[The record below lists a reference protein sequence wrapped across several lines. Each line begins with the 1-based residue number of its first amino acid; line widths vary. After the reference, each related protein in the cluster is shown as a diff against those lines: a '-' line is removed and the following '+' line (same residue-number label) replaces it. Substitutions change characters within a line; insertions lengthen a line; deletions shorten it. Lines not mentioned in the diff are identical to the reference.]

1 MKFKTIT
8 DLVEAITSGSY
19 QAEEPDLPFE
29 NIIYEPFEDFE
40 TAFVMRAG
48 QNSLSF
54 YKEKQKQS
62 FDLWLF
68 ENENHTKVL
77 SITEKKIEPERT
89 DNIETSAESIYYV
102 DLNSTLEIPEYLEL
116 IKDGSAELN
125 QAYRFE
131 KISLADLFDVFFL
144 IPVGTKNLLE
154 DSFLLPVK
162 SFQQNIGH
170 PIIEKIKAGFL
181 VLDKENTAYMP
192 EMMRLEVIAILNYVK
207 WQTFYHDNSELLVKW
222 GIGKIKQ
229 PFDIVWYFDNQLG
242 SIRNSRLDTTQT
254 EIPIFTHKPIM
265 VTRAKPEYSVNFIND
280 EIEISRSIKSY
291 FESLDNDGI
300 REEEVF
306 GKLTDFSILVPGG
319 RLQQIKHSF
328 ERRFLKYKLRDRF
341 DDLMFHADKIP
352 ADKII
357 GYYQSRISGLDEFM
371 G

>member
-8 DLVEAITSGSY
+8 DLVEAITFGSY

-29 NIIYEPFEDFE
+29 NIIYEPFKDFE
-40 TAFVMRAG
+40 TALVMRAG

-62 FDLWLF
+62 FDMWLF

-77 SITEKKIEPERT
+77 SITEKKIEAERT
-89 DNIETSAESIYYV
+89 DNIETSAESIYEV
-102 DLNSTLEIPEYLEL
+102 DLNSTLEIPEFLEL
-116 IKDGSAELN
+116 IKDGTAELN

-162 SFQQNIGH
+162 IFQQNTGH
-170 PIIEKIKAGFL
+170 PIIETIKSGFL

-192 EMMRLEVIAILNYVK
+192 EMMRLEVIAMLNYVK
-207 WQTFYHDNSELLVKW
+207 WHTFYHDNTELLSKL
-222 GIGKIKQ
+222 GLIKIKQ
-229 PFDIVWYFDNQLG
+229 PFDIVWYFDNQFG
-242 SIRNSRLDTTQT
+242 SIRNSRLDKTQT

-265 VTRAKPEYSVNFIND
+265 VTRVKPEHSGNFIND
-280 EIEISRSIKSY
+280 EIEITRSIKGF
-291 FESLDNDGI
+291 FEGLDNDGV
-300 REEEVF
+300 REEDVF
-306 GKLTDFSILVPGG
+306 GKLTDFSILVPMG
-319 RLQQIKHSF
+319 RMQQIKHSF
-328 ERRFLKYKLRDRF
+328 EHRFLKYKLRDRF
-341 DDLMFHADKIP
+341 NDLMILADNIP

-357 GYYQSRISGLDEFM
+357 EYYRSRISGLDEFM
-371 G
+371 S